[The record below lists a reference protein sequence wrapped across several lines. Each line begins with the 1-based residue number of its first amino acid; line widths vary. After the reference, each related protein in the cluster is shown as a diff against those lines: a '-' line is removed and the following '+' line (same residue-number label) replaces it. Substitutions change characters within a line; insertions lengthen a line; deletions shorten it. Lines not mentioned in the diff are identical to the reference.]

1 MKWFKHESS
10 AGDSPRL
17 RRLRARY
24 GAEGYG
30 LYWFLVEQ
38 VGVGWET
45 HGADINPSLEIEDIE
60 SELRIPSGQSPD
72 MIRWMIDKG
81 LFEASTIGLLR
92 CESLRNHVG
101 EAQRKA
107 ERRDRPKLNSGH
119 APDSVRIVSGPTP
132 EKEEI
137 RVEEKR
143 EEKKKNTPPQAEPAG
158 VGVPLALD
166 LGPAQTKAN
175 TAKERFEKFWTVVRK
190 KVGKKMAMAEFLK
203 VNPDDALLE
212 KMIRSMTAYNKSNDD
227 VTKLKDPERWIKA
240 ERWNDE
246 LLVVNGAGKVGDD
259 IFAGCEKV

>member
-17 RRLRARY
+17 RRLRAKY

-45 HGADINPSLEIEDIE
+45 HGADINPSLEIDDIE
-60 SELRIPSGQSPD
+60 SELRIPSGQAPD

-81 LFEASTIGLLR
+81 LFEASTIGLLK

-107 ERRDRPKLNSGH
+107 ERRDRPKLNSGQ

-132 EKEEI
+132 EKEEK

-143 EEKKKNTPPQAEPAG
+143 VEKTKTTRAQAPAAESLFRFAELLAIYPPDKSKPDAEARRWWGNNAKTDEQVDLILANTRVWLAGNQYQSGKGWNIGRYLSEGMVFTPPGKPA
-158 VGVPLALD
+158 V
-166 LGPAQTKAN
+166 
-175 TAKERFEKFWTVVRK
+175 
-190 KVGKKMAMAEFLK
+190 
-203 VNPDDALLE
+203 
-212 KMIRSMTAYNKSNDD
+212 
-227 VTKLKDPERWIKA
+227 VTKPPRMETDMDRALARMAREMV
-240 ERWNDE
+240 DE
-246 LLVVNGAGKVGDD
+246 
-259 IFAGCEKV
+259 